1 MKDLPEIKRTYQAEV
16 HFALG
21 AVIQGI
27 TVAALGSQ
35 LAAALRDLPIP
46 GAIWVFVTG
55 LQSMLLV
62 IAFWYTFMNNYFF
75 GFRVINLTAWDHL
88 AHAVLYLLLGLLQL
102 TAIHFLE
109 SPRLWLTFYLLL
121 IATTLVGGWI
131 TQHVTV
137 VRRKQI
143 EEALN
148 YDPGATLFLI
158 TVLLVLLIVIMWY
171 VVPGI
176 DSDWFRFLALSTSGA
191 GLVLFIHN
199 RVRIFQKHL
208 DVAL

>member
-27 TVAALGSQ
+27 TVAAMGSQ

-121 IATTLVGGWI
+121 IAATLVGGWI

-148 YDPGATLFLI
+148 YDPGA
-158 TVLLVLLIVIMWY
+158 
-171 VVPGI
+171 
-176 DSDWFRFLALSTSGA
+176 